1 MLKRLPLLLT
11 LLMMV
16 SLFLP
21 DCAKPQ
27 QPASATSSAPPT
39 FADALH
45 LYRTGKLESAMT
57 EYNSLLAA
65 GSHPAPAYVG
75 VSRVLLKL
83 GRVEDAYAA
92 AAKAV
97 EINPDFPDAHVA
109 LGEVYFRQGKLPEA
123 EKEFVTLVKDQTDN
137 ARAYLGMARISEAT
151 SFHKQAKDLIEN
163 AISLDAGDPDI
174 QFESYMILG
183 RKAGVKGPQDPVPS
197 QISDSLPVQTTQ
209 SEQVKLDSLYAD
221 SMVRD
226 VPICSVVPSIKSAQ
240 FSLHPVTEA
249 SAVVTGFGL
258 NVKIDGVSASLI
270 LDTGA
275 PGILVSRKIA
285 EKANL
290 KKIGETE
297 FSGIGDK
304 GPVEAYHAIADSV
317 RIGDLEF
324 KNCLVEVSE
333 KSSILGEDGLIGADV
348 FENSLV
354 DIDFPFSKLKLS
366 ELPPYPYDRANHSVQ
381 ESALQPGTQFHN
393 RYVAPEMKSFT
404 PVYQFERHIFVLTSI
419 NNSVPKLFILD
430 TGATHNFISPA
441 AAREFTRVSRD
452 SDMQIKGLSGK
463 VKDVFSGD
471 SVKLIF
477 GNLNQENVD
486 ISAFDTSAISES
498 MGVEVSGFLGLAVLK
513 MLDIKIDYRDGLVK
527 FTYDS
532 DRFRKP

>member
-1 MLKRLPLLLT
+1 M
-11 LLMMV
+11 
-16 SLFLP
+16 
-21 DCAKPQ
+21 
-27 QPASATSSAPPT
+27 
-39 FADALH
+39 H
-45 LYRTGKLESAMT
+45 LYRTGKLESALT

-83 GRVEDAYAA
+83 GRVEEAHAA

-97 EINPDFPDAHVA
+97 EINPDFSDAHVA

-174 QFESYMILG
+174 QFESFMILG
-183 RKAGVKGPQDPVPS
+183 RKAVVKGSQDPVPT
-197 QISDSLPVQTTQ
+197 QINDSLPAQTAQ
-209 SEQVKLDSLYAD
+209 SEQVKFESLYAD

-226 VPICSVVPSIKSAQ
+226 VPICNDVPSIKSAQ

-249 SAVVTGFGL
+249 SSVVSGFGL
-258 NVKIDGVSASLI
+258 NVKIDGVSASLV

-297 FSGIGDK
+297 LSGIGDK
-304 GPVEAYHAIADSV
+304 GPMEAYHAVADSI

-333 KSSILGEDGLIGADV
+333 KPSILGEDGLIGADV
-348 FENSLV
+348 FEKSLV

-366 ELPPYPYDRANHSVQ
+366 ELPPYPDERANHSVQ
-381 ESALQPGTQFHN
+381 ESALQPGPQFHN

-430 TGATHNFISPA
+430 TGATQNFISPA

-477 GNLNQENVD
+477 GSLNQENVD